1 MFDEILKKIEFFSL
15 LSPKEMELIN
25 NSCKIITLNKNN
37 ILFYEGEIAKSFYIL
52 VQGNL
57 KLYKTTAMGNE
68 IIIHNFTQPTMLAEM
83 ATFQNS
89 AFPATAISVSKI
101 TKVAILEKEVFI
113 SLLQKNGNL
122 SFHIIGSLIKK
133 MKSLEQTIHRNLV
146 YDSTQ
151 RVCALPDF
159 VAFLIKKV
167 RIPIIKAL
175 RLFLS
180 HFWVTHVI
188 IVHVCKKK
196 NKLKWL
202 NKCPNFRKN

>member
-15 LSPKEMELIN
+15 LSSNEIELIN

-57 KLYKTTAMGNE
+57 KLYKTTTIGNE

-113 SLLQKNGNL
+113 SLLQKKWKFIFSYYWFIN
-122 SFHIIGSLIKK
+122 KK
-133 MKSLEQTIHRNLV
+133 DEI
-146 YDSTQ
+146 
-151 RVCALPDF
+151 
-159 VAFLIKKV
+159 
-167 RIPIIKAL
+167 
-175 RLFLS
+175 
-180 HFWVTHVI
+180 
-188 IVHVCKKK
+188 
-196 NKLKWL
+196 
-202 NKCPNFRKN
+202 FRANYS